1 MHTDAC
7 ELLKEWIR
15 ERKHNVQKD
24 RGGDEKKES
33 KVYIYRPGAGLVGY
47 ANNREHDLNEN
58 WKKKQLGHG
67 AGADLP
73 LCLHLTFTA
82 PLHLSHGCQGISQ
95 KVREPSV

>member
-1 MHTDAC
+1 MPVNYWKSGS
-7 ELLKEWIR
+7 ER
-15 ERKHNVQKD
+15 ENTMCRKTEEEMKRKRVKFTSN
-24 RGGDEKKES
+24 
-33 KVYIYRPGAGLVGY
+33 RPGAGLVGY

-73 LCLHLTFTA
+73 FCLHLTFTA